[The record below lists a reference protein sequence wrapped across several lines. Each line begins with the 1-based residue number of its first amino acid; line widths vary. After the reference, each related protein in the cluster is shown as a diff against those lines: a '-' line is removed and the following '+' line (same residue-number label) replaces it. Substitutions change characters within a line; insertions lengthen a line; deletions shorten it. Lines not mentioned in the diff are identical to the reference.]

1 MKYASI
7 LPATLIAAA
16 IAVTGC
22 NDSNTVGVVDVERV
36 MKEASAAEA
45 ARQHL
50 ASVKT
55 TLQDGLKKLEIEWK
69 DADEKTRN
77 AAIADGLNTLN
88 RQMAAEEAAANAV
101 VNKMLREESEKWRAS
116 HNALIVTTRQS
127 LLASGSEVDI
137 TADVLSAMNARSPK
151 FADLPQIEVNPR
163 EKVEDNNKKAKK

>member
-1 MKYASI
+1 MIGAGAKI
-7 LPATLIAAA
+7 LP
-16 IAVTGC
+16 
-22 NDSNTVGVVDVERV
+22 GVIIGNNI
-36 MKEASAAEA
+36 KI
-45 ARQHL
+45 
-50 ASVKT
+50 
-55 TLQDGLKKLEIEWK
+55 G
-69 DADEKTRN
+69 
-77 AAIADGLNTLN
+77 
-88 RQMAAEEAAANAV
+88 ANAV